1 MKEANEEYSIVVDNV
16 YKTFNVYLDKAS
28 TIKEK
33 LLFLVE
39 IKKKKE
45 KYYKELI

>member
-1 MKEANEEYSIVVDNV
+1 MDKIEDTIKIEHV

-33 LLFLVE
+33 LLFLFTRNR
-39 IKKKKE
+39 KE
-45 KYYKELI
+45 KREKRKRN